1 MTIDLNRLKTMNKEE
16 LITLAK
22 QTNTPYHHN
31 NSNEKLVENIINK
44 VMESTTSQTKAPEQT
59 EKKEAVFLTEEELE
73 VVFAPIKERYKAF
86 STVYDH
92 EAKCVTMRYY
102 DGRYKHAETM
112 SLSCPITKFKRK
124 APEIAK
130 GPLVL
135 PTHRTEDW
143 ERLGTA
149 NGKNAYTAV
158 VLG

>member
-31 NSNEKLVENIINK
+31 NSNEKLMENIINK
-44 VMESTTSQTKAPEQT
+44 VMESTTNTPKAPEQT
-59 EKKEAVFLTEEELE
+59 EKKETVFLSEEELE
-73 VVFAPIKERYKAF
+73 AVFAPIKERYKAF

-92 EAKCVTMRYY
+92 EAKCVTMRYN

-112 SLSCPITKFKRK
+112 SLSCPITKFTRK
-124 APEIAK
+124 ATEIAK
-130 GPLVL
+130 GPLRL
-135 PTHRTEDW
+135 PTHRADDF
-143 ERLGTA
+143 ERLGA
-149 NGKNAYTAV
+149 SGKNEYTQV